1 MAGRDGGLEGD
12 VRILIADGED
22 LFRAGL
28 RLMLERQGLHVLGDA
43 RTVDDALS
51 ATTRLSPDV
60 VLVDLKLGAS
70 VTELVHAIVDRAPA
84 TRVVLLAGDLDATEL
99 IDALAAGA
107 CGFLAKDESTEHIV
121 AGIVR
126 AAATGQWLLSERTTR
141 AMIARLH
148 ELSANRAKPAGM
160 GALSPRE
167 LEVLRLIV
175 EGEDNLEIAEALC
188 ISVQT
193 VKHHVSMILCKLQVQ
208 NRLQAAVRAV
218 RAGVV

>member
-1 MAGRDGGLEGD
+1 MAGRDGGPEGD
-12 VRILIADGED
+12 VRVLIADDQD

-28 RLMLERQGLHVLGDA
+28 RLMLERQGLHVVGDA
-43 RTVDDALS
+43 RTVDDALWC
-51 ATTRLSPDV
+51 AARRSPDV
-60 VLVDLKLGAS
+60 VLADIELGAS
-70 VTELVHAIVDRAPA
+70 PADLVRGLLGRAPRA
-84 TRVVLLAGDLDATEL
+84 RVVVLAAEVDAGEL

-107 CGFLAKDESTEHIV
+107 CGYLAKDETAEQIV

-141 AMIARLH
+141 AMIARLR
-148 ELSANRAKPAGM
+148 ELTANRATPAGI
-160 GALSPRE
+160 GALTPRE
-167 LEVLRLIV
+167 LEVLALIV
-175 EGEDNLEIAEALC
+175 DGRDNLEIADALF